1 MFLARWLIPSLV
13 GGGILLGLSPIPVA
27 AQDSALRERILQNH
41 LRFIPEG
48 SGPFPTLVAI
58 PGCSGIAFADPAEEA
73 THPELREDDRLFRAH
88 YPRQAERLRGEGF
101 AVLLLHIHAGE
112 DLVTAC
118 GGQIEPERIAQYI
131 EEAVAWASELDFVDP
146 ARLHLIGWS
155 MGGRGV
161 LRWLHRPSNQSSRV
175 RSAIAVYA
183 GCSAQEPLMTRLPLL
198 MLLGGAD
205 DIADP
210 SECEELVARSN
221 VGAIVSVH
229 NYPGARHGYDIPD
242 APAVMD
248 IGNGMTIGYQ
258 QAAAEASWREILAF
272 LAVGR

>member
-1 MFLARWLIPSLV
+1 MFARRWPIPSLV
-13 GGGILLGLSPIPVA
+13 GAGILLGLSTIPLA
-27 AQDSALRERILQNH
+27 AQDSPLRERIVQNH

-58 PGCSGIAFADPAEEA
+58 PGCSGIAFADPREEA
-73 THPELREDDRLFRAH
+73 THPELREDDRLFRSH
-88 YPRQAERLRGEGF
+88 YLRQAEGLRGEGF
-101 AVLLLHIHAGE
+101 AVLLIHVHAGE
-112 DLVTAC
+112 GLVTAC
-118 GGQIEPERIAQYI
+118 GGQIAPERIAEYI
-131 EEAVAWASELDFVDP
+131 DEAVAWASELDFVD
-146 ARLHLIGWS
+146 AGRLHLIGWS

-161 LRWLHRPSNQSSRV
+161 LRWLHRPRSQSSRV

-183 GCSAQEPLMTRLPLL
+183 GCSAEESLTTRLPLL

-210 SECEELVARSN
+210 SECEELVARSD
-221 VGAIVSVH
+221 VGAMVSIR